1 MDYNIRVRIKKGI
14 LVLVLLTLIAG
25 ACATTLSEELEQ
37 AHYALDRGDWDS
49 AILHGSNALAEDPSN
64 VEAALLLSAG
74 YAGRGGFSIVP
85 LISVI
90 ADSTRNND
98 IFDSVL
104 ESVEETIT
112 NPDDL
117 RTSIIVLL
125 RDLTPLPDFSHPL
138 FTDHQFQVSVLSS
151 IEAFFLPSHAAQPTI
166 DGPITPENITQ
177 DIKDIVQGDL
187 VDVDD
192 IYINGGLNSDN
203 ELVKHVR
210 LTYCVLKDASSS
222 ASGFDLEVLQDLV
235 LCQLSPNNGADL
247 SSANGDFISPNIDSC
262 SDFDYSACEDAGPT
276 EQ

>member
-1 MDYNIRVRIKKGI
+1 MDYNIKVRIIKNI
-14 LVLVLLTLIAG
+14 LILALLTMIVG
-25 ACATTLSEELEQ
+25 ACATTINEELEQ
-37 AHYALDRGDWDS
+37 AHFALDSGDWDG

-74 YAGRGGFSIVP
+74 YAGRGGFSVMP
-85 LISVI
+85 LIGVI

-98 IFDSVL
+98 IFDSVRD
-104 ESVEETIT
+104 SVEQTIT
-112 NPDDL
+112 DPNDL
-117 RTSIIVLL
+117 RASIIVLL
-125 RDLTPLPDFSHPL
+125 RELTPLPDSSHPL
-138 FTDHQFQVSVLSS
+138 FTDHQFQASVLAS
-151 IEAFFLPSHAAQPTI
+151 IEAFFLPSHAAQPTM
-166 DGPITPENITQ
+166 DGSITPENITQ
-177 DIKDIVQGDL
+177 DIKDIVQSDL
-187 VDVDD
+187 LDVDD
-192 IYINGGLNSDN
+192 IYINGGLNPDN